1 MRKFLET
8 GLLVALISCAAV
20 WGAQQIR
27 FFQRIPMVFSSLTF
41 AVSSVSNEGRP
52 PRPDTQEFQA
62 PTQSNN
68 EAGGRPQ
75 RREMGASS
83 DGWKNI
89 LAHCSIFA
97 FMVMCAYYSEQSIRK
112 LASYRTRSLPVS

>member
-1 MRKFLET
+1 MRKLLET
-8 GLLVALISCAAV
+8 GLLIVLICCAAL

-41 AVSSVSNEGRP
+41 AVDRVSNEERP
-52 PRPDTQEFQA
+52 PRPDTQGFQA

-75 RREMGASS
+75 RREMGMSS

-89 LAHCSIFA
+89 LAHCSVFA
-97 FMVMCAYYSEQSIRK
+97 FMVMCTYYSEHGIRK
-112 LASYRTRSLPVS
+112 LASYRTRCLPVS